1 MRNSLSFK
9 HYLSIKYIFVKNLQ
23 QRMKKSLLVLS
34 IIGLFGSVKQSDAQE
49 IQGSRVITT
58 GVPFLLIASDARAAG
73 MGEQGVATGPDAN
86 SQQWNPAKYAFIEQ
100 SQGVAV
106 NYTPYLSK
114 LVNDIFLGQL
124 TYYNRLD
131 ERSAFAASLRY
142 FNYGEIQSR
151 QNANEEP
158 LPLNPNEFT
167 LDASYA
173 LRLSDQFSLAVAGRY
188 LRSDLKLQV
197 DNADAS
203 AAGSFGV
210 DIAGYYQSEEVPV
223 GDIYGRWKGGFD
235 ISNIGPKIKYDDA
248 GQSNFIPTNLRL
260 GGGFD
265 FVLDSYNTV
274 SLGLEFNKLLV
285 PSPQDFNGDNVID
298 GQDTQQY
305 NDINFFSGIFQSF
318 GDAPDGF
325 SEEIKEVTWS
335 LAAEYTYD
343 KAFSLRTGYFNES
356 DIKGARK
363 FATLGLGF
371 KYTSIGI
378 DVSYLFSTSSVP
390 SPLENTLRFGIT
402 FGFGDDYSE
411 Y

>member
-1 MRNSLSFK
+1 MR
-9 HYLSIKYIFVKNLQ
+9 
-23 QRMKKSLLVLS
+23 KSLVVLS
-34 IIGLFGSVKQSDAQE
+34 IIGLFGSVHQAKAQE
-49 IQGSRVITT
+49 VEGNKVITT
-58 GVPFLLIASDARAAG
+58 AVPFLLIASDARAG
-73 MGEQGVATGPDAN
+73 GIGEQGVATSPDAY
-86 SQQWNPAKYAFIEQ
+86 SQQWNPAKYAFIERA
-100 SQGVAV
+100 QGVGV

-124 TYYNRLD
+124 SYYNRLD

-142 FNYGEIQSR
+142 FNLGEIQSR
-151 QNANEEP
+151 QGPDDTP
-158 LPLNPNEFT
+158 LPLSPNEFT
-167 LDASYA
+167 IDASYA

-223 GDIYGRWKGGFD
+223 GNIYGRWKGGFN

-248 GQSNFIPTNLRL
+248 GQSNFIPTNMRL

-274 SLGLEFNKLLV
+274 SVGLEFNKLLV
-285 PSPQDFNGDNVID
+285 PSPQDFNGDGRID
-298 GQDTQQY
+298 GQDTQEY
-305 NDINFFSGIFQSF
+305 NDIGFFSGMFQSF
-318 GDAPDGF
+318 GDAPGGF
-325 SEEIKEVTWS
+325 SEEVKEVTWS
-335 LAAEYTYD
+335 LGAEYVYD
-343 KAFSLRTGYFNES
+343 NAFSLRTGYFNES

-371 KYTSIGI
+371 KYTTIDI
-378 DVSYLFSTSSVP
+378 DVSYLFSTSSVT

-402 FGFGDDYSE
+402 FGFGDDYTE

>member
-1 MRNSLSFK
+1 
-9 HYLSIKYIFVKNLQ
+9 
-23 QRMKKSLLVLS
+23 MKKSLFVLS
-34 IIGLFGSVKQSDAQE
+34 LIGLFGTITKVQAQDVE
-49 IQGSRVITT
+49 GSHVITT
-58 GVPFLLIASDARAAG
+58 AVPFLLIASDARAGG
-73 MGEQGVATGPDAN
+73 MGEQGVATAPDAY
-86 SQQWNPAKYAFIEQ
+86 SQQWNPAKYAFIERA
-100 SQGVAV
+100 QGVGV

-114 LVNDIFLGQL
+114 LVNDIFLGQFS
-124 TYYNRLD
+124 YYNRLD

-142 FNYGEIQSR
+142 FHLGEIQSR
-151 QNANEEP
+151 QNAGDVA

-167 LDASYA
+167 VDASYS
-173 LRLSDQFSLAVAGRY
+173 LRLSDQFALAVAGRY

-197 DNADAS
+197 ENEDAS

-223 GDIYGRWKGGFD
+223 GNSYGRWKGGFN

-248 GQSNFIPTNLRL
+248 GQENFIPTNLRL

-285 PSPQDFNGDNVID
+285 PSPQDFNGDGVID

-305 NDINFFSGIFQSF
+305 NDIGWFSGIFESF
-318 GDAPDGF
+318 GDAPGGF

-335 LAAEYTYD
+335 LGAEYVYD

-356 DIKGARK
+356 DLKGSRK

-371 KYTSIGI
+371 KYSTIGV
-378 DVSYLFSTSSVP
+378 DLSYLFSTSKVI

-402 FGFGDDYSE
+402 FGFGDE
-411 Y
+411 YTQY

>member
-1 MRNSLSFK
+1 
-9 HYLSIKYIFVKNLQ
+9 
-23 QRMKKSLLVLS
+23 MKKSLLFLTLVS
-34 IIGLFGSVKQSDAQE
+34 LFGSTIDANAQE
-49 IQGSRVITT
+49 VEGSRVITT
-58 GVPFLLIASDARAAG
+58 GVPFLLIAADARAAG
-73 MGEQGVATGPDAN
+73 MGDQGVATRPDAY
-86 SQQWNPAKYAFIEQ
+86 SQQWNPAKYAFIERK
-100 SQGVAV
+100 QGVGF
-106 NYTPYLSK
+106 NYTPYLSR

-124 TYYNRLD
+124 TYYNRVD
-131 ERSAFAASLRY
+131 ERSAFAASFRY
-142 FNYGEIQSR
+142 FSLGDIESIQSNNPS
-151 QNANEEP
+151 QEELENP
-158 LPLNPNEFT
+158 LLLKPNEFT
-167 LDASYA
+167 LDVSYA

-197 DNADAS
+197 DDADAS

-223 GDIYGRWKGGFD
+223 GNSYGRWKGGFN

-248 GQSNFIPTNLRL
+248 GQSNFIPTNMRL

-265 FVLDSYNTV
+265 FILDSYNTL

-285 PSPQDFNGDNVID
+285 PSPQDFNNDGVIN
-298 GQDTQQY
+298 GEDTQQY

-318 GDAPDGF
+318 GDAPDGV

-335 LAAEYTYD
+335 LGAEYVYD
-343 KAFSLRTGYFNES
+343 GAFSLRTGYFNES

-371 KYTSIGI
+371 KYTTIDI
-378 DVSYLFSTSSVP
+378 DVSYLFSTTNVRN
-390 SPLENTLRFGIT
+390 PLENTLRFGIT
-402 FGFGDDYSE
+402 FGFGDSYTE